1 MVRECVSRQTHWKTD
16 SFYKSFGGGQCHLNL
31 SWYRYQEKGR
41 STVKCQGTAEPLR
54 QRLELG
60 RFRSPGEG
68 QRFSLHPCLIPTAL
82 FVHLHT
88 LKQWHPSWETAPEAE
103 TIEGLVKPLSPLTPQ
118 FTDASN
124 TLPQGSP
131 FPYPLSASCPPHTHK
146 CCPAPLLIG
155 EKATCGPFHM
165 DKVSLLLETERGKT

>member
-41 STVKCQGTAEPLR
+41 STVKCQGSAEPLG
-54 QRLELG
+54 QRLEPG

-88 LKQWHPSWETAPEAE
+88 VGQWNPSWQTAPEAD
-103 TIEGLVKPLSPLTPQ
+103 TTEGLYSLSHPSHPNPQ
-118 FTDASN
+118 
-124 TLPQGSP
+124 TL
-131 FPYPLSASCPPHTHK
+131 AT
-146 CCPAPLLIG
+146 PLLR
-155 EKATCGPFHM
+155 AAP
-165 DKVSLLLETERGKT
+165 SLIPSQLPAHPTHAAMQPCSSTQWRKSHVWPPPRG